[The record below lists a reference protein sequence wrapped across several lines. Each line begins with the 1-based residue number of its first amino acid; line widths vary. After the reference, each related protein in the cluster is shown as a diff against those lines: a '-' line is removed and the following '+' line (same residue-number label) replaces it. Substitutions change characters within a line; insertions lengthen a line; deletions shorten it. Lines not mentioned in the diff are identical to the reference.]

1 MLTIYLLFQETEA
14 RLLEVQLRQDLQ
26 DVPGLDVEANP
37 DQHLHPGFQ
46 ILHIYQINIIEW
58 AVSFRLTL
66 ML

>member
-1 MLTIYLLFQETEA
+1 MVTINLPFQETEA

-26 DVPGLDVEANP
+26 DEPGLDVEANP
-37 DQHLHPGFQ
+37 DQHLHPGFE
-46 ILHIYQINIIEW
+46 ILHTYQIKIIEW